1 MELSE
6 SPLFEEAGPG
16 GPLLSPS
23 PARPD
28 LSCRLVTD
36 PAEAERL
43 RPDWTDLLARSGRPE
58 LAASP
63 DWMLIWWRVYG
74 PTQGRRLRLAL
85 FHDAGRLV
93 GLAPLL
99 RRTHW
104 HRGVLPFRRLE
115 FLASG
120 EREGHGICS
129 NHLNVIAERGAEEAV
144 ARALA
149 AAVMAE
155 TLGAWDELVL
165 PMMDGDGPMPA
176 LLTAAFRDAGLA
188 AETVETARAPYIP
201 LPATW
206 DDYLKNLSCTHRRQ
220 VTRSLRAFDQWAG
233 GEASLERTA
242 DLSGLEKGKRILRE
256 LHHAR
261 WEGGGQSGVF
271 RSPLFLEFHD
281 TIMPHLLKR
290 NALELTWLTV
300 RGEPVA
306 ALYGMTWGDK
316 VIAYQTGRRPD
327 APAAVR
333 PGGVILAYAIR
344 AAIEAGRRE
353 FDLLADE
360 APYKMQLAPAARPL
374 VRVRVVRP
382 GWRES
387 ARRLMERGVEA
398 ARPLRR
404 AIKGKMGL

>member
-6 SPLFEEAGPG
+6 SPLFEEADPG

-43 RPDWTDLLARSGRPE
+43 RPAWTDLLGRSGRPE

-63 DWMLIWWRVYG
+63 DWMLIWWGVYG

-144 ARALA
+144 ARAWRPRSRR
-149 AAVMAE
+149 
-155 TLGAWDELVL
+155 G
-165 PMMDGDGPMPA
+165 
-176 LLTAAFRDAGLA
+176 RS
-188 AETVETARAPYIP
+188 APG
-201 LPATW
+201 TNW
-206 DDYLKNLSCTHRRQ
+206 CCR
-220 VTRSLRAFDQWAG
+220 
-233 GEASLERTA
+233 
-242 DLSGLEKGKRILRE
+242 
-256 LHHAR
+256 
-261 WEGGGQSGVF
+261 
-271 RSPLFLEFHD
+271 
-281 TIMPHLLKR
+281 
-290 NALELTWLTV
+290 
-300 RGEPVA
+300 
-306 ALYGMTWGDK
+306 
-316 VIAYQTGRRPD
+316 
-327 APAAVR
+327 
-333 PGGVILAYAIR
+333 
-344 AAIEAGRRE
+344 
-353 FDLLADE
+353 
-360 APYKMQLAPAARPL
+360 
-374 VRVRVVRP
+374 
-382 GWRES
+382 
-387 ARRLMERGVEA
+387 
-398 ARPLRR
+398 
-404 AIKGKMGL
+404 